1 MIKEYNKNGEL
12 VKMASFKDLLQE
24 NYFISKSINII
35 YKKKLATGF
44 NSKES
49 DNYYFEFIVTS
60 KFNDDYAISPMLFFK
75 LDLIDISKN
84 LEKIG
89 SKIKDSLEFKDL
101 VKYNQE
107 LREKKLVVS
116 LENFLATKY
125 LKNEIIVNFK
135 K

>member
-1 MIKEYNKNGEL
+1 MLKEYNKNGEF

-24 NYFISKSINII
+24 NYFVSKSINII
-35 YKKKLATGF
+35 YKKKPATGF
-44 NSKES
+44 NLKES
-49 DNYYFEFIVTS
+49 NNYYFEFIVTS

-75 LDLIDISKN
+75 LDLIDTSKN

-89 SKIKDSLEFKDL
+89 SKIRDSLEFKDL

-107 LREKKLVVS
+107 LREKKTTET
-116 LENFLATKY
+116 LENLLAMKY